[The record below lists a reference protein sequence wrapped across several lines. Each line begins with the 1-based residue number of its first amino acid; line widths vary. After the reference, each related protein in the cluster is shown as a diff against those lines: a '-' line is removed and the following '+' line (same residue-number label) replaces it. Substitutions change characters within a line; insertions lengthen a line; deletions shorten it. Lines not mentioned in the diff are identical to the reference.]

1 MSPAWLTIVFILFL
15 RFQAFPQLTTA
26 KYSVYPPH
34 FAEPV
39 YKKQELDKLYESG
52 EIENYKLIPFK
63 AARSN
68 ETCSIFHDPMV
79 TWVLIDYCNI

>member
-1 MSPAWLTIVFILFL
+1 MKLTSIFFF
-15 RFQAFPQLTTA
+15 RFQVFPQLTAA

-68 ETCSIFHDPMV
+68 ETCSIFHDPIV
-79 TWVLIDYCNI
+79 A